1 MSWISA
7 TDPLVLLAIQA
18 GQINT
23 PAGNK
28 KDVRVYSSN
37 ELESAQRFIQLGEPV
52 PIVFARFRNNKGGI
66 LVSPGA
72 SEAAYFNNPY
82 NTRKAH
88 YHLPVSE
95 GLISSIPVKDVFQG
109 ACRVGMHTQTYDR
122 RAGTWPPGNYFL
134 QRYDLTDPFNPVP
147 YDLPEAPYFC
157 GSVGLYPNISTV
169 SFISPYYPDGSD
181 RYKRQVHLFIRG
193 GMHVTRL
200 YDNVYGPSDNFA
212 DLTKWLLTNTARTP
226 SALIDNTA
234 LLAAATFLEYNSFTC
249 NCELTTSTNYADFIA
264 KWAPYFLLGESNDGG
279 KKGLRPLLPTTAAGA
294 INVSPITP
302 EFTFTEDY
310 ILPGTLEI
318 DYTSLADRLPFVA
331 QVVWRQQIES
341 DIGIIRT
348 AEVRYNGTAEAGPYE
363 THDLSEFCTNEN
375 HAVKVGA
382 YILAKRTYPTHVI
395 RFSTRPQA
403 YNVSVTVGDIIAVN
417 LQRQATNYIAS
428 AHHYLYQVERVTKT
442 LAGDLTYEAVHF
454 PVDDQNRSLIALD
467 VAAATGSGLIIP
479 STRTGVDCD
488 ENLSTDNTIPA
499 EQFIEPGDAN
509 DPTDSSGTGTSTGA
523 GAEVTIDRGGNS
535 GGGPRDSEPDDGG
548 PNPDDGLDPDS
559 PPVRGLDPNNNGLA
573 GRPIT
578 VDTPCSVQWLRNG
591 SPIAGATNNTY
602 TPGFDDLGQTL
613 TPQVTCPGGSP
624 QLLNP
629 IPVYIVNPSFQY
641 GVKIRVAF
649 QLYTRGG
656 RQRCSGT
663 GGLGGC
669 GDSDVS
675 FTVDF
680 TTLLTEIRAGA
691 CTPTEVVKPYDEC
704 RAGCG
709 DPSVNFLVMA
719 GYEYVRAS
727 DGVHVHHVNAVC
739 PLPSP
744 SDPQYFYTHKIGLMI
759 TGITLLENSAYGPAG
774 ADVFDLGLLEAVQG
788 GANYW
793 DQFGVVG

>member
-37 ELESAQRFIQLGEPV
+37 ELESAQRFIKLGEPV

-95 GLISSIPVKDVFQG
+95 GLISSIPVKDVFHG

-294 INVSPITP
+294 INVGAITP

-488 ENLSTDNTIPA
+488 ENSSTNNTIPA

-535 GGGPRDSEPDDGG
+535 GGGPRESTPSGPGSPNNDD
-548 PNPDDGLDPDS
+548 PLDNDR
-559 PPVRGLDPNNNGLA
+559 PPVLGRDPNNNGLV
-573 GRPIT
+573 GLPLT
-578 VDTPCSVQWLRNG
+578 VGTPCSVQWLRDG
-591 SPIAGATNNTY
+591 SPISGATSNTY
-602 TPGFDDLGQTL
+602 TPTGDDLGKTL
-613 TPQVTCPGGSP
+613 TPQVTCPGSAP
-624 QLLNP
+624 QLLDP
-629 IPVYIVNPSFQY
+629 IPVLMVMPQSPTGAAQTVTVTVQYDSINLGYDCTTGLPTFVNDPAAGSKTYTNTTCKRVSVYTLGTSGEYLSPTITYILPCNDQASRRRNGAAVFTSAAN
-641 GVKIRVAF
+641 V
-649 QLYTRGG
+649 
-656 RQRCSGT
+656 
-663 GGLGGC
+663 
-669 GDSDVS
+669 D
-675 FTVDF
+675 TVDSF
-680 TTLLTEIRAGA
+680 VGWAGNITSNDRKTLFHTSYISSIQSNGQEVLDLWLLAAVDNGA
-691 CTPTEVVKPYDEC
+691 IYWT
-704 RAGCG
+704 
-709 DPSVNFLVMA
+709 N
-719 GYEYVRAS
+719 
-727 DGVHVHHVNAVC
+727 
-739 PLPSP
+739 
-744 SDPQYFYTHKIGLMI
+744 
-759 TGITLLENSAYGPAG
+759 
-774 ADVFDLGLLEAVQG
+774 G
-788 GANYW
+788 GT
-793 DQFGVVG
+793 VT